1 MKPMVAAVT
10 IVLAAAVRPV
20 VCQQQDLTEEIKRLR
35 RELMQVQEERNR
47 TREEID
53 KDKEDFQNYRK
64 RALERMRDI
73 RQETDSIRQVIQD
86 YSQQRDSL
94 EAVVGGVKSRTKHYE
109 LLQDAFRREL
119 IGACDTVEIYAREL
133 PPAGTE
139 KVMSAIGLLRN
150 ELNTKTV
157 DNIESVTR
165 LFQIIRDMH
174 EQGASIQIVQ
184 GTSPV
189 PDIRGTTYRL
199 RLGAYFEAVV
209 NTAGTRAALWTG
221 YDDEGNPQWRSIDDV
236 AVASQILKAVNVR
249 EGKSLPA
256 LVQLP
261 LSDVTVAEGE

>member
-10 IVLAAAVRPV
+10 IVLAAVVRPV

-35 RELMQVQEERNR
+35 RELMQVQEKRNR
-47 TREEID
+47 TQEEIA
-53 KDKEDFQNYRK
+53 KDKEDFQSYRK
-64 RALERMRDI
+64 RSLERMRDI
-73 RQETDSIRQVIQD
+73 RQETDSIRQVIQQ

-94 EAVVGGVKSRTKHYE
+94 EAVVGGVKSRTRHYE

-119 IGACDTVEIYAREL
+119 VGACDTVGLYASEL
-133 PPAGTE
+133 PPAGAE
-139 KVMSAIGLLRN
+139 KVLSAIGLLRN
-150 ELNTKTV
+150 ELTTKTV
-157 DNIESVTR
+157 DNIKSVTR
-165 LFQIIRDMH
+165 LFQIVRDMH
-174 EQGASIQIVQ
+174 ELEASIQIVQ

-199 RLGAYFEAVV
+199 RLGAFFEAVV

-236 AVASQILKAVNVR
+236 AVASQVLKAVNVR

-256 LVQLP
+256 LVELP